1 MDWLA
6 DQAVRNPAA
15 LAVRF
20 GTSRWCYADL
30 DAAATEMA
38 ACLVAAGVVN
48 GSHVAV
54 LLPNCPEFV
63 VLVHA
68 VMRLAAVL
76 VPLNTRLTKV
86 ELQWQ
91 IEYADV
97 ALLVCNAATA
107 DLAKVLDCPRLELPG
122 TIATAPALRVKAR
135 CAAQFLMF
143 TSGTSGR
150 PKAVQL
156 TSSNLLAG
164 AQASAQRLGVMPNDC
179 WLLCMPLYH
188 VGGLAAAL
196 RSCIYGTAI
205 ELQAGFDASLVTAAI
220 AAGHITIIS
229 LVPTMLQRLLAAG
242 AEASSSLRCVLLG
255 GAAAPAELVLRALAL
270 GWPIFPTYGM
280 TETAAQAVTATPAGA
295 LAKPAS
301 VGWPLAGISVEVVG
315 SRGQQLAPG
324 EVGEIC
330 VAGPTV
336 MNAYYKDVLAT
347 NAALRGGA
355 LFTGDLGYLDGA
367 GDLFVLQRRVD
378 LIVSGGENVYPAE
391 VEAVLL
397 AHPAVAECCVVGLP
411 DADWGHRVGAAVVA
425 KAELKLEVG
434 DLQRACRMKLAGYKV
449 PRSWQVMDSL
459 PRNSAG
465 KVQRAE
471 LRAAF
476 GVAELLDGKSG
487 SEQQ

>member
-6 DQAVRNPAA
+6 EQAARNPAA
-15 LAVRF
+15 LAVMF
-20 GTSRWCYADL
+20 GTVRWRYANM

-38 ACLVAAGVVN
+38 ACLAAAGVVR

-54 LLPNCPEFV
+54 LLPNCPEYL
-63 VLVHA
+63 VLVYA
-68 VMRLAAVL
+68 VLRLGAVL

-91 IEYADV
+91 IEHADV
-97 ALLVCNAATA
+97 ALLVCNAVTA
-107 DLAKVLDCPRLELPG
+107 GLSQALDCPRLELPG
-122 TIATAPALRVKAR
+122 TKATAPALELRLR
-135 CAAQFLMF
+135 CDAQFLLF

-156 TSSNLLAG
+156 TSGNILAG
-164 AQASAQRLGVMPNDC
+164 AKASAQRLGVMPNDC

-196 RSCIYGTAI
+196 RSCIYGTAL
-205 ELQAGFDASLVTAAI
+205 ELQVGFDTSLVSSAI
-220 AAGHITIIS
+220 GAGHITIVS
-229 LVPTMLQRLLAAG
+229 LVPTMLQRLMDVGAG
-242 AEASSSLRCVLLG
+242 ALPNLRCVLLG
-255 GAAAPAELVLRALAL
+255 GAAAPAELVQRALGR

-280 TETAAQAVTATPAGA
+280 TETAAQAVTATPADA
-295 LAKPAS
+295 LAKLAS
-301 VGWPLAGISVEVVG
+301 VGRPLPGITVSVVD

-330 VAGPTV
+330 VAGQTV

-347 NAALRGGA
+347 GAALRDGV
-355 LFTGDLGYLDGA
+355 LLTGDLGYLDDE
-367 GDLFVLQRRVD
+367 GDLFIVQRRSD
-378 LIVSGGENVYPAE
+378 LIVSGGENIYPAE

-397 AHPAVAECCVVGLP
+397 AHPAVVECCVVGLP
-411 DADWGHRVGAAVVA
+411 DADWGQRVGAAVVA
-425 KAELKLEVG
+425 NADLRLDVG
-434 DLQRACRMKLAGYKV
+434 DLERICRVKLASYKV
-449 PRSWQVMDSL
+449 PRSWQVIDAL

-471 LRAAF
+471 VRAAF
-476 GVAELLDGKSG
+476 GVADLIDGQAR

>member
-6 DQAVRNPAA
+6 DQAARNPEG
-15 LAVRF
+15 LAVRC
-20 GTSRWCYADL
+20 GAARWRYAEL

-38 ACLVAAGVVN
+38 ACLAAAGVVN

-54 LLPNCPEFV
+54 LLPNCPEYL

-68 VMRLAAVL
+68 VLSLAAVL
-76 VPLNTRLTKV
+76 VPLNTRLTRV

-91 IEYADV
+91 IEHADV
-97 ALLVCNAATA
+97 ALLVCNASTAGFAT
-107 DLAKVLDCPRLELPG
+107 VLDCPRLELPG
-122 TIATAPALRVKAR
+122 TRATAPALRINAR
-135 CAAQFLMF
+135 CDAQFLLF

-156 TSSNLLAG
+156 TAANLLAG
-164 AQASAQRLGVMPNDC
+164 AQASAQRLGVMPDDC

-196 RSCIYGTAI
+196 RSCIYGTAV
-205 ELQAGFDASLVTAAI
+205 ELQAGFDADLVASAI
-220 AAGHITIIS
+220 ASGQITIVS

-242 AEASSSLRCVLLG
+242 AETVPNLRCVLLG
-255 GAAAPAELVLRALAL
+255 GAAAPKELVLRALGR
-270 GWPIFPTYGM
+270 GWPVFPTYGM

-301 VGWPLAGISVEVVG
+301 VGRPLPGIGVEVLG
-315 SRGQQLAPG
+315 SHGQPLMAG

-336 MNAYYKDVLAT
+336 MNAYYKDVFAT
-347 NAALRGGA
+347 QAVLRGGA
-355 LFTGDLGYLDGA
+355 LFTGDLGYLDDA
-367 GDLFVLQRRVD
+367 GDLFILQRRVD

-397 AHPAVAECCVVGLP
+397 EHPAVAECCVVGLP
-411 DADWGHRVGAAVVA
+411 DADWGQRVGAAVVA
-425 KAELKLEVG
+425 KVDRKLEVA
-434 DLQRACRMKLAGYKV
+434 DLERNCREKLAGYKV
-449 PRSWQVMDSL
+449 PRSWQLMISL
-459 PRNSAG
+459 PRNPAG

-471 LRAAF
+471 VRAAF
-476 GVAELLDGKSG
+476 GAAQLWDGKPR

>member
-48 GSHVAV
+48 GGHVAV

-150 PKAVQL
+150 PRAVQL
-156 TSSNLLAG
+156 TSSNLLVG

-270 GWPIFPTYGM
+270 GWPISPTYGM

-301 VGWPLAGISVEVVG
+301 VGRPLAGISVEVVG
-315 SRGQQLAPG
+315 SRGQQLAAG

-355 LFTGDLGYLDGA
+355 LFTGDLGYLDDA

-411 DADWGHRVGAAVVA
+411 DADWGQRVGAAVVA

-476 GVAELLDGKSG
+476 GFAELLDGKAG